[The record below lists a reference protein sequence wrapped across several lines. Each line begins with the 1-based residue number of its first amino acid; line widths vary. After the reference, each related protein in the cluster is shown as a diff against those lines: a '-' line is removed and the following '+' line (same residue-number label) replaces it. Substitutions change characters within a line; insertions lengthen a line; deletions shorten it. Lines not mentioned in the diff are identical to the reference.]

1 MMMTAGTRLGPY
13 EILAPIGAGGMGEV
27 YRARDTRLERDVA
40 IKCLPDGVAAD
51 PDRLA
56 RFRREARTL
65 AALNHPHIAAI
76 YELEEADN
84 VPALVM
90 ELVPGESLADR
101 LLRGSPAIRE
111 ALELARQIAEG
122 LEAAHEKG
130 IIHRDLKPANLQVT
144 PSGSVK
150 ILDFGLAKA
159 LAPEGA
165 SATADAMNSPTFT
178 ARATEMGLIIG
189 TAAYMSPEQ
198 ARGLP
203 VDARTDVWAFGC
215 VLYEMLA
222 GRPAFAGDHASD
234 ILAAV
239 LRTEPDWNALPP
251 ETPAAARRVLRRCLE
266 KDLHRR
272 LHDIADARI
281 ELDDALDGSS
291 GAEAP
296 PEPRERTEGRA
307 RAGARTRERAA
318 WILAGMSVVALA
330 LVLASGR
337 WLPRGVP
344 AADSRTY
351 DAAVVLPDGLRIW
364 ATEPSGRFA
373 LSPDGRRLALIGSDA
388 DGQTMLWVRP
398 LETSVAQRLAG
409 TEGATFP
416 FWSPDSRFVAFMAGG
431 KLKKIDAGGGAVV
444 TLCDATL
451 PASGTWNRE
460 DVILFTPR
468 ASSPVYRVPAGGGA
482 PEPAT
487 RLDAAAGDEQHWFPF
502 FLPDGRHFLYF
513 VVGSKARGVAD
524 PRAVYLGSLNP
535 GEAARLLI
543 EGGSNAKYA
552 NGHVIFVRDG
562 TLMAQRFD
570 PDRLVLKGDAAP
582 LVEQVQ
588 ITGLVTTG
596 VAAAFTVSETG
607 VLAYQTGSTVLS
619 QLAWL
624 DREGRELA
632 KIGEAADF
640 ADLALSPD
648 GTRAAVSVLDLAIGT
663 RDIWLFDLGRGLRQR
678 VTFDPGDDIAPVW
691 SKPEGDRLFFSSRRQ
706 GNTHLYERALRGAG
720 DDRLLFEDSLGKY
733 ASSLS
738 PDGRFLAYVRGGGI
752 IRRSD
757 VWMLPLAGEHRAV
770 PLLQTEFVESQPQFS
785 PDGQWLAYMTNESG
799 RQEVYIRPFA
809 RDGDK
814 VQVSTAGGGW
824 PRWRRD
830 GKEIFYL
837 SPDRAIVAVPVA
849 SQESRLEIGAGR
861 PLFTMRTR
869 PQARLDAYNYDASAD
884 GRRFLVNTFVEQST
898 SAAINIVINWPAS
911 LTRGRD

>member
-1 MMMTAGTRLGPY
+1 MRLTAGTRLGPY

-40 IKCLPDGVAAD
+40 IKCLPDAVAAD
-51 PDRLA
+51 PDRLE

-65 AALNHPHIAAI
+65 AALNHPHIAAV
-76 YELEEADN
+76 YELEEAEG
-84 VPALVM
+84 VHALVM
-90 ELVPGESLADR
+90 ELVPGETLADL
-101 LLRGSPAIRE
+101 LLRGAPAVRE
-111 ALELARQIAEG
+111 ALGLARQIAGG
-122 LEAAHEKG
+122 LEAAHESG
-130 IIHRDLKPANLQVT
+130 VIHRDLKPANLQIT
-144 PSGSVK
+144 PSGAVK

-159 LAPEGA
+159 LAPGGTI
-165 SATADAMNSPTFT
+165 ATADTANSPTLT
-178 ARATEMGLIIG
+178 ARATETGLIIG

-222 GRPAFAGDHASD
+222 GRPAFAGDHATD
-234 ILAAV
+234 ILASV
-239 LRTEPDWNALPP
+239 LRTEPEWSVLPP
-251 ETPAAARRVLRRCLE
+251 ETPTAVRRVLRRCLE
-266 KDLHRR
+266 KDPHRR

-296 PEPRERTEGRA
+296 PEPTERTEGRA
-307 RAGARTRERAA
+307 RARARTRERIA
-318 WILAGMSVVALA
+318 WALAGVSLIG
-330 LVLASGR
+330 LVLALGR
-337 WLPRGVP
+337 RLPTSAP
-344 AADSRTY
+344 AADARTY
-351 DAAVVLPDGLRIW
+351 DAAVVLPAGLRIW

-398 LETSVAQRLAG
+398 LETAVAQRLAG

-444 TLCDATL
+444 TLCDGTL

-588 ITGLVTTG
+588 IAGLVTTG

-706 GNTHLYERALRGAG
+706 GNTQLYESALRGAG

-757 VWMLPLAGEHRAV
+757 VWMLPLAGERRAV
-770 PLLQTEFVESQPQFS
+770 PLLQTEFAESQPQFS

-837 SPDRAIVAVPVA
+837 APDRAIVAVPV
-849 SQESRLEIGAGR
+849 SRQGSRLEIGAGR

-911 LTRGRD
+911 MTRGRD

>member
-1 MMMTAGTRLGPY
+1 LYDRIMRLTAGTRLGPY

-40 IKCLPDGVAAD
+40 IKCLPDAVAAD

-65 AALNHPHIAAI
+65 AALNHPHIAAV
-76 YELEEADN
+76 YELEEAEG
-84 VPALVM
+84 VHALVM
-90 ELVPGESLADR
+90 ELVPGETLADV
-101 LLRGSPAIRE
+101 LLRGAPAVRE
-111 ALELARQIAEG
+111 ALGLARQIAGG
-122 LEAAHEKG
+122 LEAAHESG
-130 IIHRDLKPANLQVT
+130 VIHRDLKPANLQIT
-144 PSGSVK
+144 PSGAVK

-159 LAPEGA
+159 LAPEGTI
-165 SATADAMNSPTFT
+165 ATADT
-178 ARATEMGLIIG
+178 ANAATLAAGASRTGLIVG

-215 VLYEMLA
+215 VLYELLT
-222 GRPAFAGDHASD
+222 GRRAFAGDYPSD
-234 ILAAV
+234 AVAAV
-239 LRTEPDWNALPP
+239 LRTEPEWGALPP
-251 ETPAAARRVLRRCLE
+251 ETPPGARRLLRRCLE
-266 KDLHRR
+266 KDPHRR

-281 ELDDALDGSS
+281 ELDDELNGSS

-296 PEPRERTEGRA
+296 PEPRERTDGRA
-307 RAGARTRERAA
+307 RVRARTRERIA
-318 WILAGMSVVALA
+318 WALAGVSLIG
-330 LVLASGR
+330 LVLTLSRRPPASDPPGE
-337 WLPRGVP
+337 
-344 AADSRTY
+344 ARTY
-351 DAAVVLPDGLRIW
+351 DAAVVLPADLRMW

-398 LETSVAQRLAG
+398 LGTAVAQRLAG

-416 FWSPDSRFVAFMAGG
+416 FWSPDSRFVAFMAAG

-444 TLCDATL
+444 TLCDGTL

-468 ASSPVYRVPAGGGA
+468 ASSPVYRVPAGGGT

-524 PRAVYLGSLNP
+524 PRAIYLGSLNP
-535 GEAARLLI
+535 GEAARPLI
-543 EGGSNAKYA
+543 EGGSNAKFA

-588 ITGLVTTG
+588 IAGLVTTG

-632 KIGEAADF
+632 KIGEAADYG
-640 ADLALSPD
+640 DLALSPD
-648 GTRAAVSVLDLAIGT
+648 GTRAAVSVLDPAIGT

-678 VTFDPGDDIAPVW
+678 VTFNPGDDIAPVW

-706 GNTHLYERALRGAG
+706 GRTHLYERPLRGAG
-720 DDRLLFEDSLGKY
+720 DDTLLFEDSLGKY

-757 VWMLPLAGEHRAV
+757 VWMLPLAGERRAV
-770 PLLQTEFVESQPQFS
+770 PLLQTEFIESQPQIS

-799 RQEVYIRPFA
+799 RHEVYIRPFA

-837 SPDRAIVAVPVA
+837 AADRAIVAVPVA
-849 SQESRLEIGAGR
+849 RKGLGLEIGAGR
-861 PLFTMRTR
+861 RLFTMRTR
-869 PQARLDAYNYDASAD
+869 PQARLDAYNYDVSPD
-884 GRRFLVNTFVEQST
+884 GRRFLVNTFIEQTT
-898 SAAINIVINWPAS
+898 SAAVNIVINWPAS
-911 LTRGRD
+911 LAR